1 MPSFDASSISSV
13 AIHHVGNKTTGE
25 GLILSQRAILPD
37 DALQNILATFL
48 LSSFKGEEYYQL
60 FDEQSLDANPIFPIA
75 RRLFDNPALLHEESC
90 AIARLLF
97 DATAHPNIK
106 PGDLFVVYF
115 KDCQL
120 GGETLDA
127 IGIFKSENR
136 EAFLRINRDDESWSR
151 LQDDPTASAD
161 FSVDILHGIST
172 SKLDKGALIFNSDA
186 DQGFIL
192 SVVDNTNR
200 GADAIYWKD
209 DFLHVRQRQ
218 DAFFN
223 THQAMQLYK
232 EFVSKELP
240 QQFEVSKADQAD
252 LLNKSVQFFKQ
263 NDNFEIDDFER
274 DVLQQPEVIDSFRQY
289 RDDFSK
295 RNDLQLPDSFGIS
308 DGAVKQQ
315 SRSYKSVIKL
325 DKNFHIYVHG
335 DRKLIEQGEDEK
347 GKFYK
352 VYYEE
357 ES

>member
-1 MPSFDASSISSV
+1 MPSFDASCISSV
-13 AIHHVGNKTTGE
+13 AIHHVGNKTTDE
-25 GLILSQRAILPD
+25 GLILSQHAILPD
-37 DALQNILATFL
+37 DALQDLLAQFL

-60 FDEQSLDANPIFPIA
+60 FGDPSLESNAIYPIA
-75 RRLFDNPALLHEESC
+75 HRLFDNPALLHESSC
-90 AIARLLF
+90 TIARLLY
-97 DATAHPNIK
+97 DACSHPNIK
-106 PGDLFVVYF
+106 AGDLFVVYF

-136 EAFLRINRDDESWSR
+136 EAFLRINRDEETWSR
-151 LQDDPTASAD
+151 LQDDPTASAE
-161 FSVDILHGIST
+161 FTVDILHGIST
-172 SKLDKGALIFNSDA
+172 SKLDKGALIFNSEA
-186 DQGFIL
+186 DHGYLL

-218 DAFFN
+218 DAYYN
-223 THQAMQLYK
+223 THQTMQLYK

-263 NDNFEIDDFER
+263 NDSFEIDDFER

-295 RNDLQLPDSFGIS
+295 RNDVELPDSFGIS

-335 DRKLIEQGEDEK
+335 DRQLIEQGEDEK
-347 GKFYK
+347 GKYYK
-352 VYYEE
+352 VYYNQ